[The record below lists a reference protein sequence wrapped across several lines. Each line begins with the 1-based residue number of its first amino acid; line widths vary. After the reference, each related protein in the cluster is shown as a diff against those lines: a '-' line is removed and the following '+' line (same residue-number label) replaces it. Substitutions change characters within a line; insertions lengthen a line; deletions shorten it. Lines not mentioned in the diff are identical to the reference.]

1 MLRKQVRFQLLA
13 LMLVALINGPAP
25 SLAHA
30 RALPALLR
38 VSGGIHAALATDC
51 TLYAAAYGGDTQP
64 GTLAQPISFFG
75 AAQTAT
81 AGAVVCLLGGRYEL
95 PCTVYIQNSGA
106 PSSWIT
112 FKNYGD
118 GDVLM
123 VWEGGLT
130 CGDFP
135 MIKLDSTR
143 AGAQPTNYVQFIGLT
158 LDGQD
163 TALDGFACVSNHDL
177 RFSKNLI
184 VNTGGAGVAT
194 VGCNYVVV
202 DHNILNHNGY
212 LPAGAPAGFSGTSG
226 ISFHNNACNDAYA
239 GFHFVAA
246 NNIIVG
252 EVDQINGTDRSQVT
266 DGNGIIIDGNLSCS
280 SGAVPPA
287 SLAVNNLIY
296 GNGGRCI
303 EANQVANAWLVNN
316 TCYVNNLDPNVAAG
330 TAGSISS
337 QDSSN
342 TYFVNNISVSWQPSN
357 PPYELLNGSSRANF
371 FTNLSWGGPCF
382 FDATSTPPGSG
393 TGTDFCAFTNSGF
406 LLADPQFVNPPH
418 FDGQTP
424 GQYRTARPP
433 SAGTAFNA
441 VASSCGFQ
449 AACVVSSA
457 FAIGTNAS
465 ASNVVGTDPTTLV
478 PQNSAIWCD
487 LGSWVYTDI
496 NGNARG
502 AAGKWDLGAVQH

>member
-1 MLRKQVRFQLLA
+1 MIRKQVRFVLLT
-13 LMLVALINGPAP
+13 LVLVALVGGPGTGFARVGAP
-25 SLAHA
+25 T
-30 RALPALLR
+30 ALLR

-51 TLYAAAYGGDTQP
+51 TLYAAAYGSDTGQ
-64 GTLAQPISFFG
+64 GTLLQPISFFG

-95 PCTVYIQNSGA
+95 PCTVYVQSSGT
-106 PSSWIT
+106 PSAWIT
-112 FKNYGD
+112 FKNFGD

-123 VWEGGLT
+123 VWNGGLS

-143 AGAQPTNYVQFIGLT
+143 PGAQATNYVQFVGLT
-158 LDGQD
+158 LDGQG

-177 RFSKNLI
+177 RFSGNVI
-184 VNTGGAGVAT
+184 VNTGGAGIAT
-194 VGCNYVVV
+194 VGCNYVVA

-212 LPAGAPAGFSGTSG
+212 LPSGAPAGFSGTSG
-226 ISFHNNACNDAYA
+226 ISFHNNACNDAYT
-239 GFHFVAA
+239 GLHFVAA
-246 NNIIVG
+246 SNIIVG
-252 EVDQINGTDRSQVT
+252 EVDQVDGVNRTQVT

-287 SLAVNNLIY
+287 SLVVNNLVY

-303 EANQVANAWLVNN
+303 EANQVSNAWLVNN
-316 TCYVNNLDPNVAAG
+316 TCYTNNLDPNVAGG
-330 TAGSISS
+330 TGGSISS
-337 QDSSN
+337 QNSSN
-342 TYFVNNISVSWQPSN
+342 TYFVNNISVSWQATN
-357 PPYELLNGSSRANF
+357 PPYELLNGSAGSNF
-371 FTNLSWGGPCF
+371 LSNLSWGGPCF

-393 TGTDFCAFTNSGF
+393 TGTDFCAFPNSGF

-418 FDGQTP
+418 FDGTTP

-433 SAGTAFNA
+433 SAGPSFSA
-441 VASSCGFQ
+441 ASSPC
-449 AACVVSSA
+449 AASSASCAVSSA
-457 FAIGTNAS
+457 FAIGMNSPAM
-465 ASNVVGTDPTTLV
+465 NVVGTDPTSLV
-478 PQNSAIWCD
+478 PQGSAIWCD

-502 AAGKWDLGAVQH
+502 SGKWDLGAFQH

>member
-1 MLRKQVRFQLLA
+1 MIRKQVRFVLLTLTLIA
-13 LMLVALINGPAP
+13 LVAAQAP
-25 SLAHA
+25 VFGGTAA
-30 RALPALLR
+30 PPALLR
-38 VSGGIHAALATDC
+38 VAGGIHAALATDC
-51 TLYAAAYGGDTQP
+51 TLYAAAYGQDAQP
-64 GTLAQPISFFG
+64 GTLSQPISFFG

-95 PCTVYIQNSGA
+95 PCTVYVQNSGT
-106 PSSWIT
+106 PSAWIT

-123 VWEGGLT
+123 VWKGGLT

-143 AGAQPTNYVQFIGLT
+143 PGAQATNYVQFSGLT
-158 LDGQD
+158 LDGQG

-177 RFSKNLI
+177 RFSRNSI
-184 VNTGGAGVAT
+184 VNTGGAGIST
-194 VGCNYVVV
+194 VGCNYVVA
-202 DHNILNHNGY
+202 DHNVLNHNGY

-246 NNIIVG
+246 GNIIVG
-252 EVDQINGTDRSQVT
+252 EVDQIDGTGRSQVT

-287 SLAVNNLIY
+287 SLVVNNLIY
-296 GNGGRCI
+296 GDGGRCI

-316 TCYVNNLDPNVAAG
+316 TCYINNLDPNVAAG
-330 TAGSISS
+330 TAGSISA
-337 QDSSN
+337 QNSSN
-342 TYFVNNISVSWQPSN
+342 TYFLNNISVSWRPTN
-357 PPYELLNGSSRANF
+357 PPYELLNASTGASF

-382 FDATSTPPGSG
+382 FDATSTPPGNG

-406 LLADPQFVNPPH
+406 VLSDPQFVNPPH

-433 SAGTAFNA
+433 SVSTAFNLED
-441 VASSCGFQ
+441 STCGSQ
-449 AACVVSSA
+449 MCAVSSA
-457 FAIGTNAS
+457 FAIGMHSS
-465 ASNVVGTDPTTLV
+465 AMNVVGTDPTSLV
-478 PQNSAIWCD
+478 PQSSSIWCD

-502 AAGKWDLGAVQH
+502 GGKWDLGAFQH

>member
-1 MLRKQVRFQLLA
+1 MLRKQVRFLLLA
-13 LMLVALINGPAP
+13 LMLVALVSGPISYLAQAGAP
-25 SLAHA
+25 
-30 RALPALLR
+30 PTALLR
-38 VSGGIHAALATDC
+38 VAGGIRAALATDC
-51 TLYAAAYGGDTQP
+51 TTYAAAYGGDTQP

-95 PCTVYIQNSGA
+95 ACTVYIQNSGT
-106 PSSWIT
+106 PSAWIT

-123 VWEGGLT
+123 VWKGGLT

-143 AGAQPTNYVQFIGLT
+143 AGAQPTNYVRFTGLT
-158 LDGQD
+158 LDGQG

-177 RFSKNLI
+177 RFSGNVI
-184 VNTGGAGVAT
+184 TNTGGAGIAT
-194 VGCNYVVV
+194 VGCNYVVA

-212 LPAGAPAGFSGTSG
+212 LPSGAPSGFSGTSG
-226 ISFHNNACNDAYA
+226 ISFHNNACNDAYS
-239 GFHFVAA
+239 GLHFVAA

-252 EVDQINGTDRSQVT
+252 EVDQVDGTSRTQVT
-266 DGNGIIIDGNLSCS
+266 DGNGIIIDGNLACS
-280 SGAVPPA
+280 SGAMPPA
-287 SLAVNNLIY
+287 SLVVNNLVY

-303 EANQVANAWLVNN
+303 EVNQVSNAWLVNN
-316 TCYVNNLDPNVAAG
+316 TCYVNNLDPNVAAA

-337 QDSSN
+337 LNSSN
-342 TYFVNNISVSWQPSN
+342 TYFVNNISVSWQGTN
-357 PPYELLNGSSRANF
+357 PPYELRNASTSANF

-382 FDATSTPPGSG
+382 FDATSSAPGSG
-393 TGTDFCAFTNSGF
+393 TGTDFCAFPNSGF

-418 FDGQTP
+418 FDGQIP

-433 SAGTAFNA
+433 SASTAFNLA
-441 VASSCGFQ
+441 ASACGSQ
-449 AACVVSSA
+449 TCAVSSA
-457 FAIGTNAS
+457 FAIGSNA
-465 ASNVVGTDPTTLV
+465 AAINVVGTDPTTLV

-487 LGSWVYTDI
+487 LGDWVFTDI
-496 NGNARG
+496 NGNPRG
-502 AAGKWDLGAVQH
+502 GGKWDLGAFQH